1 MNNKHKGSSF
11 DEFLREECIEF
22 EEKEIKQH
30 IRSLKMNKLVFY
42 LSVITTLL
50 FLLIIGVVW
59 QQNRIIDSM
68 NRIDKACLQRLYRC
82 RNCKNIR
89 HKAFNS
95 QNVF

>member
-68 NRIDKACLQRLYRC
+68 NRTDKAVTVELGDLGLDS
-82 RNCKNIR
+82 IE
-89 HKAFNS
+89 
-95 QNVF
+95 NVEIISNDL